1 MGMLH
6 RGTGPVERWRSFVF
20 DCFSSPALGVL
31 LADLKKTLLGFAH
44 LANPSQ
50 ETILFAGS

>member
-1 MGMLH
+1 MLH

-31 LADLKKTLLGFAH
+31 LADLEKTLLGFAH